1 MNTKYKALYK
11 YELKKLL
18 WFYFALFIFLILY
31 GTMHKNAVSYEIG
44 GILSLRDIYS
54 INYRL
59 LEPGF
64 YFFYS
69 AIVFILIYLQFNDGF
84 NKLWHSLP
92 FTNKDVIA
100 VKLITGVLTIL
111 VFTLAVGII
120 MLCQFYS
127 SADIYKDTLLT
138 LNIDP
143 SAIAPGFIILTM
155 FTIFLVYV
163 FIYFF
168 TVLIQYFVGSC
179 ISGVCLSVLLLHL
192 PVLTFAA
199 FNFVEIRAAK
209 IMFAVFPHYFCI
221 DNNFFYNYIEFQ
233 GGHIYTGLFDKF
245 GIGAVIYYFILSAI
259 ALLILSKVS
268 VSPKWTEQSSP
279 FTKRWT
285 EIIFKL
291 AFLADFF
298 LAGLTVMFSGS
309 NTAAKLLVSIVF
321 GAIGFIISYVIV
333 KRQGVSQ

>member
-31 GTMHKNAVSYEIG
+31 GTMHQNAVSYEIG
-44 GILSLRDIYS
+44 QIISDTTSYDI
-54 INYRL
+54 NFRL

-69 AIVFILIYLQFNDGF
+69 AIVFILVYLQFNDGF

-92 FTNKDVIA
+92 FTNKDVIT

-127 SADIYKDTLLT
+127 SADIYRDALLT

-143 SAIAPGFIILTM
+143 SAIAPGFIILTI

-192 PVLTFAA
+192 PVLTFVA

-221 DNNFFYNYIEFQ
+221 DNNIFYNNIGLQNWY
-233 GGHIYTGLFDKF
+233 IYTGIFDKF
-245 GIGAVIYYFILSAI
+245 SIGAVIYYFILSAI
-259 ALLILSKVS
+259 VLLILSKVS

-279 FTKRWT
+279 FTKKWT

-291 AFLADFF
+291 AFTADFF
-298 LAGLTVMFSGS
+298 LAGLAIMDS
-309 NTAAKLLVSIVF
+309 NNNVAAKLLVSIVF
-321 GAIGFIISYVIV
+321 GIIGFIISYVIV